1 MHTFLDKS
9 FYIYVL
15 KDICVE
21 IKVKYSRLAIIF
33 ALLVFCEVAQR
44 SSYGMSR
51 FDVFFSPCV
60 MLMQWSGPKLHE
72 TRLAM
77 FACIGIAFQSV
88 PMHGT
93 SVTFLLGLVSE
104 RKRYFCMRYTL

>member
-51 FDVFFSPCV
+51 FDFFFFNWYDSDAMEGTKVLWDTAGCVCLHWCCVCHVGGNSFECDIFFVF
-60 MLMQWSGPKLHE
+60 
-72 TRLAM
+72 
-77 FACIGIAFQSV
+77 SV
-88 PMHGT
+88 E
-93 SVTFLLGLVSE
+93 LG
-104 RKRYFCMRYTL
+104 